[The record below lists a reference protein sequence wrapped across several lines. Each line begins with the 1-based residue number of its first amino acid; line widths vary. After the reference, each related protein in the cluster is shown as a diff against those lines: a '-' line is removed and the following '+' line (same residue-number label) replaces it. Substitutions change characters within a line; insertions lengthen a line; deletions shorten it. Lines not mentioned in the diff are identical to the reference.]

1 MNVVAPP
8 SRSSR
13 PGMVTAASGVLIVL
27 GVLVSFIGLVVVLG
41 GAVIGGGGGRHDLGI
56 EVMPSGPDGGFVA
69 VVGAIIVAFGVLELL
84 SGIFALLG
92 RAWARIL
99 AVVMSVLGGLVALL
113 GVIGSRAQADVSPAV
128 SMVLL
133 VLLVAPVFV
142 VWAMA
147 SGGRYFTER

>member
-1 MNVVAPP
+1 
-8 SRSSR
+8 
-13 PGMVTAASGVLIVL
+13 
-27 GVLVSFIGLVVVLG
+27 
-41 GAVIGGGGGRHDLGI
+41 
-56 EVMPSGPDGGFVA
+56 MPSGPDGGFVA